1 MTKSLRFLQKAFL
14 FDAFNK
20 WRINHKTVII
30 HQIMMNHV
38 AFSSVNITDDV
49 KILNFLANHIVITH
63 NQRLVIGENRNQTNN
78 NQNKAKSINAVIF
91 ANAANPKNNHAI
103 ITYFNI
109 SFLSF
114 DFLF

>member
-1 MTKSLRFLQKAFL
+1 
-14 FDAFNK
+14 
-20 WRINHKTVII
+20 
-30 HQIMMNHV
+30 MMNHV